1 MTLVRTRTKIQSMN
15 KKNTKDII
23 NQISKIR
30 EAANLFITSELNSRG
45 IEGVLPAHGIVFSFL
60 FKQNGSVPIMSLVN
74 ESGRSKSTVTG
85 IVKTLERYGY
95 IYKETSPNDGR
106 SFHIGL
112 TEKGLNVKNDFEEI
126 SALLIKTVYT
136 GIPVKDREYAAGI
149 LNKILT
155 NFK

>member
-1 MTLVRTRTKIQSMN
+1 MTLVRTRTKISRMN

-155 NFK
+155 NFE

>member
-1 MTLVRTRTKIQSMN
+1 MTLVRTRTKIISMN

-155 NFK
+155 NFE